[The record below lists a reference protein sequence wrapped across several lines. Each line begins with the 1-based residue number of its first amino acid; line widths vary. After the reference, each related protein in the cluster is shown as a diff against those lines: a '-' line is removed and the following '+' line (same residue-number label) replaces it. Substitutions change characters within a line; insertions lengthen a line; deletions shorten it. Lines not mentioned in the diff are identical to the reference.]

1 MLKTF
6 YKIMAAFSEQDVL
19 SGPYWYEKYLDL
31 KESRPFSDNF
41 DYMGTGDMNILN
53 NTGSLFLVIALTIIL
68 ACVSFCFVKLFAR
81 CYK

>member
-53 NTGSLFLVIALTIIL
+53 NTGSLFLVAALTIIL